1 MESAT
6 THRYSIM
13 RRIMM
18 RTYDLILPE
27 NLPLVSKDRLFE
39 MYNEAVQ
46 EIWHLITPARPIV
59 DAILVPEVKIDVNT
73 FFASDIA

>member
-18 RTYDLILPE
+18 RIYDLILPE

-46 EIWHLITPARPIV
+46 EIWYLSKLNAQLREKN
-59 DAILVPEVKIDVNT
+59 DALWKSNEEMMDQLYG
-73 FFASDIA
+73 

>member
-39 MYNEAVQ
+39 MYNGAVQ
-46 EIWHLITPARPIV
+46 EIWHLSKLNAQLREEN
-59 DAILVPEVKIDVNT
+59 DALWKSNEEMMDQLYG
-73 FFASDIA
+73 